1 MLALV
6 AVLLA
11 NADGRSGIFLSRL
24 LSVRADRRVTVVI
37 AFGAFII
44 NAVVAAVAGAIANGL
59 IGQGVAA
66 LLVALAMLSAAVAL
80 LWRVRLLSDAGADDA
95 PPALLAGR
103 MLAAQFGD
111 RSHFL
116 IGALAA
122 TSGAG
127 HWAAAGGLVGGT
139 LAMLPF
145 LAFGPALAERRAA
158 RFLRWACAV
167 ILTLWGIRMA
177 LGAFGLIGGLLRSI
191 SSYRFY
197 R

>member
-24 LSVRADRRVTVVI
+24 LSVRADRRVVVGI
-37 AFGAFII
+37 AFGAFIV
-44 NAVVAAVAGAIANGL
+44 NAVVAATAGAIANRM

-66 LLVALAMLSAAVAL
+66 LLVAFAMLSAAAAL
-80 LWRVRLLSDAGADDA
+80 LWRRRPSLFDDR
-95 PPALLAGR
+95 ALTATVPMLAGR
-103 MLAAQFGD
+103 MLIAQFGD

-127 HWAAAGGLVGGT
+127 QWAAAGGLVGWT

-145 LAFGPALAERRAA
+145 LAFGPVLADRRAA
-158 RFLRWACAV
+158 HVVCWGSAA
-167 ILTLWGIRMA
+167 ILTIWGLCTGM
-177 LGAFGLIGGLLRSI
+177 GAFGLIG
-191 SSYRFY
+191 
-197 R
+197 

>member
-24 LSVRADRRVTVVI
+24 LGVRADRRATVVI

-66 LLVALAMLSAAVAL
+66 LLVALAMLSAAAAL
-80 LWRVRLLSDAGADDA
+80 LWRVKLLSDAAAADA
-95 PPALLAGR
+95 PPVMLAGR

-127 HWAAAGGLVGGT
+127 QWAAAGGLVGWT

-158 RFLRWACAV
+158 RIVRWTSAA
-167 ILTLWGIRMA
+167 ILALWGIRVA
-177 LGAFGLIGGLLRSI
+177 LGAFGLIG
-191 SSYRFY
+191 
-197 R
+197 

>member
-11 NADGRSGIFLSRL
+11 NADGRSGITLSRL
-24 LSVRADRRVTVVI
+24 IGVRRDRRVTVGI
-37 AFGAFII
+37 FFGAFIVH
-44 NAVVAAVAGAIANGL
+44 AVVAAIAGGIANRM

-80 LWRVRLLSDAGADDA
+80 LWQIKPGREERADDA
-95 PPALLAGR
+95 PAVMFAGR
-103 MLAAQFGD
+103 MLANQFGD

-127 HWAAAGGLVGGT
+127 QWAAAGGLVGWT
-139 LAMLPF
+139 LSMLPF
-145 LAFGPALAERRAA
+145 LAFGPVLAERRAA
-158 RFLRWACAV
+158 RNLRWAAAA
-167 ILTLWGIRMA
+167 ILMIWALRTA
-177 LGAFGLIGGLLRSI
+177 LGAFGLIG
-191 SSYRFY
+191 
-197 R
+197 

>member
-24 LSVRADRRVTVVI
+24 LSARADRHVVVAI
-37 AFGAFII
+37 AFGVFVL
-44 NAVVAAVAGAIANGL
+44 NAIVGATAGAIANRM

-66 LLVALAMLSAAVAL
+66 LLVAFALIFAAIAVG
-80 LWRVRLLSDAGADDA
+80 WRSR
-95 PPALLAGR
+95 PALFDASASEVPPTKLAGR
-103 MLAAQFGD
+103 MLVAQFGD

-127 HWAAAGGLVGGT
+127 QWAAAGGLVGWT
-139 LAMLPF
+139 IAMLPF
-145 LAFGPALAERRAA
+145 LAFGADLAERRGAHVIRWMSAA
-158 RFLRWACAV
+158 
-167 ILTLWGIRMA
+167 ILTIWAMRTAMA
-177 LGAFGLIGGLLRSI
+177 AFGLIG
-191 SSYRFY
+191 
-197 R
+197 

>member
-24 LSVRADRRVTVVI
+24 LSVRADRRVTAVI
-37 AFGAFII
+37 AFGAFLL
-44 NAVVAAVAGAIANGL
+44 NALVAATAGAIANRM

-66 LLVALAMLSAAVAL
+66 LLVALAMLSAAAAL
-80 LWRVRLLSDAGADDA
+80 LWRMKRAPDAEGDDA
-95 PPALLAGR
+95 PAAILAGR
-103 MLAAQFGD
+103 MLARQFGD

-127 HWAAAGGLVGGT
+127 QWAAAGGLVGWT

-158 RFLRWACAV
+158 HVLRWLSAA
-167 ILTLWGIRMA
+167 ILIIWGTRTG
-177 LGAFGLIGGLLRSI
+177 LGAFGLIG
-191 SSYRFY
+191 
-197 R
+197 

>member
-11 NADGRSGIFLSRL
+11 NADGRSGIALSRL
-24 LSVRADRRVTVVI
+24 VSARNDRRATVVI
-37 AFGAFII
+37 AFGAFIV
-44 NAVVAAVAGAIANGL
+44 NAVIAAVAGAVANRM

-80 LWRVRLLSDAGADDA
+80 LWRMRLRPDSSIDDV
-95 PPALLAGR
+95 PTVMLAGR
-103 MLAAQFGD
+103 MLASQFGD

-127 HWAAAGGLVGGT
+127 QWAAAGGLVGWT
-139 LAMLPF
+139 LSMLPF
-145 LAFGPALAERRAA
+145 LAFGPALAEQRAA
-158 RFLRWACAV
+158 RNLRWVAAA
-167 ILTLWGIRMA
+167 ILIVWGVRTA
-177 LGAFGLIGGLLRSI
+177 LGAFGLIG
-191 SSYRFY
+191 
-197 R
+197 

>member
-11 NADGRSGIFLSRL
+11 NADGRSGTYLSRL

-44 NAVVAAVAGAIANGL
+44 NALVAAVAGAIANGM

-66 LLVALAMLSAAVAL
+66 LLVALAMLSAAAAL
-80 LWRVRLLSDAGADDA
+80 LWRARAGAEEAAADESRVI
-95 PPALLAGR
+95 LAGR
-103 MLAAQFGD
+103 MLAGQFGD

-127 HWAAAGGLVGGT
+127 QWAAAGGLVGWT

-145 LAFGPALAERRAA
+145 LAFGPALAERRTAHV
-158 RFLRWACAV
+158 LRWTSALVLAF
-167 ILTLWGIRMA
+167 WGIRTG
-177 LGAFGLIGGLLRSI
+177 LGAFGLIG
-191 SSYRFY
+191 
-197 R
+197 

>member
-11 NADGRSGIFLSRL
+11 NADGRSGIALSRL
-24 LSVRADRRVTVVI
+24 LSARADRRVTVVI
-37 AFGAFII
+37 AFGAFIV
-44 NAVVAAVAGAIANGL
+44 NAVIAAFAGAIANGM

-80 LWRVRLLSDAGADDA
+80 LWHDRRSGAEAGMDEV
-95 PPALLAGR
+95 PPVILAGR

-127 HWAAAGGLVGGT
+127 QWAAAGALVGWT

-158 RFLRWACAV
+158 RVLRWAAAA
-167 ILTLWGIRMA
+167 ILVLWGLRTA
-177 LGAFGLIGGLLRSI
+177 LGAFGLIG
-191 SSYRFY
+191 
-197 R
+197 

>member
-1 MLALV
+1 MDAIMLALV

-11 NADGRSGIFLSRL
+11 NADGRSGIALSRVV
-24 LSVRADRRVTVVI
+24 SARSDRRVTVVI
-37 AFGAFII
+37 AFAAFIV
-44 NAVVAAVAGAIANGL
+44 NAVIAAVAGAIANGM

-66 LLVALAMLSAAVAL
+66 LLVALAMLSAAAAL
-80 LWRVRLLSDAGADDA
+80 LWRMKPAFDAGAQDA
-95 PPALLAGR
+95 SLVMLAGR
-103 MLAAQFGD
+103 MLANQFGD

-127 HWAAAGGLVGGT
+127 QWAAAGGLVGWT

-158 RFLRWACAV
+158 RNLRWAAAA
-167 ILTLWGIRMA
+167 ILILWGLRTA
-177 LGAFGLIGGLLRSI
+177 LGAFGLIG
-191 SSYRFY
+191 
-197 R
+197 

>member
-1 MLALV
+1 MFALV

-11 NADGRSGIFLSRL
+11 NADGRSGIALSRL
-24 LSVRADRRVTVVI
+24 LSARADRRVVV
-37 AFGAFII
+37 ALTFAAFIV
-44 NAVVAAVAGAIANGL
+44 NALVAAIAGGLANAM

-66 LLVALAMLSAAVAL
+66 LLVALALLSAAGAL
-80 LWRVRLLSDAGADDA
+80 LWRGRPSLFDDKILTA
-95 PPALLAGR
+95 NPTMLAGR
-103 MLAAQFGD
+103 MLIAQFGD

-127 HWAAAGGLVGGT
+127 QWAAAGGLVGWT

-158 RFLRWACAV
+158 HVVRWASAA
-167 ILTLWGIRMA
+167 ILILWAMRTG
-177 LGAFGLIGGLLRSI
+177 LGAFGLIG
-191 SSYRFY
+191 
-197 R
+197 

>member
-11 NADGRSGIFLSRL
+11 NADGRSGIALSRL
-24 LSVRADRRVTVVI
+24 LSARADRRVTVVI
-37 AFGAFII
+37 AFSAFIV
-44 NAVVAAVAGAIANGL
+44 NAVIAAVAGAVANGM

-66 LLVALAMLSAAVAL
+66 LLVAMAMLSAAVAL
-80 LWRVRLLSDAGADDA
+80 LWRDRSALAETGMDAA
-95 PPALLAGR
+95 PPVILAGR
-103 MLAAQFGD
+103 MLAVQFGD

-127 HWAAAGGLVGGT
+127 QWAAAGGLVGWT

-145 LAFGPALAERRAA
+145 LAFGPVVAERRAA
-158 RFLRWACAV
+158 RNLRWVAAA
-167 ILTLWGIRMA
+167 ILVLWGLRIA
-177 LGAFGLIGGLLRSI
+177 LGAFGLIG
-191 SSYRFY
+191 
-197 R
+197 

>member
-11 NADGRSGIFLSRL
+11 NADGRSGIALSQLVGARD
-24 LSVRADRRVTVVI
+24 DRRATVGI
-37 AFGAFII
+37 AFGAFLV
-44 NAVVAAVAGAIANGL
+44 NAVVAAIAGAIANRM

-66 LLVALAMLSAAVAL
+66 LLVALAMLSAAAAL
-80 LWRVRLLSDAGADDA
+80 LWRMKPASDAETATA
-95 PPALLAGR
+95 PPVVLAGR
-103 MLAAQFGD
+103 MLAGQFGD

-127 HWAAAGGLVGGT
+127 QWAAAGGFVGWI

-158 RFLRWACAV
+158 RNLRWLAAA
-167 ILTLWGIRMA
+167 ILALWGIRTG
-177 LGAFGLIGGLLRSI
+177 LGAFGLIG
-191 SSYRFY
+191 
-197 R
+197 